1 METTEKVMEIL
12 KELSGKEEIKGTD
25 SLQTDLALDSL
36 SLVTLLLEVE
46 DAFSIQL
53 DESDMNPYDLETVDD
68 VVALAGRY
76 CNEKES

>member
-1 METTEKVMEIL
+1 METTEKVIDIL
-12 KELSGKEEIKGTD
+12 KELSGKEEIKETD

-46 DAFSIQL
+46 DTFSIQL
-53 DESDMNPYDLETVDD
+53 DESDMNPYDLATVSD
-68 VVALAGRY
+68 VVALSRRY

>member
-1 METTEKVMEIL
+1 METTEKVIDIL
-12 KELSGKEEIKGTD
+12 KELSGKEEIKETD

-46 DAFSIQL
+46 DTFSIQL
-53 DESDMNPYDLETVDD
+53 DESDMNPYDLATVSD